1 MRVRRNGFPIMY
13 STCLFCHHDLGSN
26 EAIRAFPVGRRLA
39 FHQGRGRLW
48 VVCGACGRWNLTP
61 LEERWE
67 AVEECERG
75 FRDSRTRVST
85 GNIGLTRLADGTE
98 LIRIGQPRR
107 PEMAAWRY
115 GSELRRRERR
125 AMLWSVPVLA
135 GGAGLAAVVG
145 APLVAAI
152 TGPGLVIAALL
163 ASQFAS
169 VALLQAGDYGALP
182 VRRVAP
188 HLPPGTLPEERGR
201 VMTMLR
207 ARVLPREGAPGE
219 WRLAMDFDMSQF
231 AVDGYAEHLCTPECN
246 HRRSVEMTGR
256 PAERL
261 LAVMLARSNRWGGS
275 RAGVRSAVA
284 ELERVGRAD
293 RFFPEAEARARKMG
307 QGYQSVWELPA
318 PLRFALEM
326 ATHEENERRAMEG
339 ELAKLEEEWRRA
351 EEIAALADR
360 LAISPAVDSR
370 VAALRKAEGK

>member
-1 MRVRRNGFPIMY
+1 
-13 STCLFCHHDLGSN
+13 
-26 EAIRAFPVGRRLA
+26 
-39 FHQGRGRLW
+39 LW

-85 GNIGLTRLADGTE
+85 ENIGLARLADGTE

-125 AMLWSVPVLA
+125 AMLWSVPMLA
-135 GGAGLAAVVG
+135 GGAGLAAVAG
-145 APLVAAI
+145 APLIAAVTVPGLLLGALVAAQ
-152 TGPGLVIAALL
+152 LAAL
-163 ASQFAS
+163 
-169 VALLQAGDYGALP
+169 ALLQPGGVP
-182 VRRVAP
+182 IHSVAP
-188 HLPPGTLPEERGR
+188 HLPPGTLPEQNGWA
-201 VMTMLR
+201 MTMLR
-207 ARVLPREGAPGE
+207 ARVLPRDGAPGA
-219 WRLAMDFDMSQF
+219 WGLRMDFDLGAYS
-231 AVDGYAEHLCTPECN
+231 ADGYGQHVCTPECD

-261 LAVMLARSNRWGGS
+261 LAMILARSNRGGGS
-275 RAGVRSAVA
+275 GLAVRTALE
-284 ELERVGRAD
+284 ELERAGKPES
-293 RFFPEAEARARKMG
+293 FFAGTEARARKMG
-307 QGYQSVWELPA
+307 HGYQSVWELPA

-360 LAISPAVDSR
+360 LAVPPAVESR
-370 VAALRKAEGK
+370 IATLQKTKGKVGGIAN

>member
-1 MRVRRNGFPIMY
+1 MY
-13 STCLFCHHDLGSN
+13 STCLFCHGDLGSN
-26 EAIRAFPVGRRLA
+26 EAIQAFPVGRRLA
-39 FHQGRGRLW
+39 FHQERGRLW
-48 VVCGACGRWNLTP
+48 VVCGGCGRWNLTP

-85 GNIGLTRLADGTE
+85 ENIGLARLADGTE

-125 AMLWSVPVLA
+125 AMLWSVPMLA
-135 GGAGLAAVVG
+135 GGAGLAAVAG
-145 APLVAAI
+145 APLVAAV
-152 TGPGLVIAALL
+152 TGPGLLIAALL

-182 VRRVAP
+182 IRRIVP
-188 HLPPGTLPEERGR
+188 HLPPGSLPEEHVGA
-201 VMTMLR
+201 MTMLR
-207 ARVLPREGAPGE
+207 ARVLPREGAPAE
-219 WRLAMDFDMSQF
+219 WRLKMDFDLSPYMS
-231 AVDGYAEHLCTPECN
+231 DGYGQHICTPDCN

-261 LAVMLARSNRWGGS
+261 LAIMLARSNRWGGS
-275 RAGVRSAVA
+275 RAGVRSAVE

-307 QGYQSVWELPA
+307 QGYQSVWALPA

-351 EEIAALADR
+351 EEIAAVADR
-360 LAISPAVDSR
+360 IAVPPAVDRR
-370 VAALRKAEGK
+370 VAALRKPTSGG